1 MTSSPDIQPAPVKRS
16 FLVRYR
22 TRIALLLF
30 LILLPAVLYVRLAWT
45 FQPAVQFILDAVAYV
60 LVVLGMLMRLWST
73 LYIGGRKDEELQ
85 TIGPYSIVR
94 NPLYV
99 GSALLGLGLSVISGN
114 PLVLLIVLIY
124 FTAQYRT
131 TIRHEERALTAIFGE
146 VFLAYL
152 QRVPSF
158 IPKLSLYDPA
168 PPETINL
175 GPLYKE
181 IRHSL
186 FYLIVILIWQTV
198 TALQVAGVVG
208 VLVLFK

>member
-1 MTSSPDIQPAPVKRS
+1 MTSSPETPAAPRRS
-16 FLVRYR
+16 FIVRYR
-22 TRIALLLF
+22 TRIGLLIF
-30 LILLPAVLYVRLAWT
+30 LILLPTVLYVRLACT
-45 FQPAVQFILDAVAYV
+45 FQPAVQFVLDAVAYV
-60 LVVLGMLMRLWST
+60 LVVLGMLTRLWST

-99 GSALLGLGLSVISGN
+99 GSALLGLGLSCISGN
-114 PLVLLIVLIY
+114 PLVLLLVVVY
-124 FTAQYRT
+124 FTIQYRV
-131 TIRHEERALTAIFGE
+131 TIRHEERALTTIFGE
-146 VFLAYL
+146 VFTAYM

-158 IPKLSLYDPA
+158 IPNFNLFDPT
-168 PPETINL
+168 PPETVNL

-186 FYLIVILIWQTV
+186 FYLLIILIWQTV
-198 TALQVAGVVG
+198 TALQTAGLMP